1 MTIAELI
8 VVLDVISQSGDLS
21 REVVDITEDSRQ
33 VKPGALFVAVKGAQ
47 VDGHNFI
54 ATACQQ
60 GAVGILLES
69 SFQRTSSQASRLLS
83 LKTHIVGCQ
92 LDPSRLLPGKF

>member
-21 REVVDITEDSRQ
+21 KEVVDITEDSRQ
-33 VKPGALFVAVKGAQ
+33 VKSGALFVAVKGTQ

-54 ATACQQ
+54 GTACEQ
-60 GAVGILLES
+60 GAVGILIDSLRV
-69 SFQRTSSQASRLLS
+69 FGRSR
-83 LKTHIVGCQ
+83 
-92 LDPSRLLPGKF
+92 PSP

>member
-21 REVVDITEDSRQ
+21 KEVVDITEDSRQ
-33 VKPGALFVAVKGAQ
+33 VKSGAFFVAVRGMQ

-54 ATACQQ
+54 STACEQ
-60 GAVGILLES
+60 GAVGILIE
-69 SFQRTSSQASRLLS
+69 LS
-83 LKTHIVGCQ
+83 LIHI
-92 LDPSRLLPGKF
+92 